1 MASVEA
7 RSGGLR
13 KEVTMPV
20 RPELSAAQRALAVL
34 DAAHA
39 RAAASLERATA
50 HRAEVVAEQD
60 RQVVAAQAAVD
71 RAVAEMANSISA
83 ELTARLLGLSVNEVR
98 RLAKRHAPR
107 TVGRVAE

>member
-1 MASVEA
+1 
-7 RSGGLR
+7 
-13 KEVTMPV
+13 MPV

-39 RAAASLERATA
+39 RRAAALERAIT

-60 RQVVAAQAAVD
+60 RHVATAQAAVD
-71 RAVAEMANSISA
+71 RAVAEMANNISA
-83 ELTARLLGLSVNEVR
+83 ELTGRLLGLCVNDVR

>member
-1 MASVEA
+1 
-7 RSGGLR
+7 
-13 KEVTMPV
+13 MPV

-39 RAAASLERATA
+39 RCVAALERAIT

-60 RQVVAAQAAVD
+60 RHVATAQAAVD
-71 RAVAEMANSISA
+71 RAVAEMANNISA
-83 ELTARLLGLSVNEVR
+83 ELTARLLGLCVNDVR

-107 TVGRVAE
+107 TVGGVAD